1 VNHTVKLIKDPH
13 IAHHP
18 DQLSKGYP
26 GSAAHD
32 LYLPIG
38 SDSFLYPN
46 QSKTFDLGIR
56 IHIDNENIAA
66 DILPRSGT
74 GSKGLVV
81 GNLVGLIDQ
90 DYQGELKVCLWNRT
104 DEKMAI
110 DSGKAVAQLVFRP
123 IIQAAL
129 AEVDSFDSVSERG
142 EGGFGSSDSIS
153 DHYNPETSTHDR
165 HRLVFEGSSVEVV
178 EKETYLYSLLKSH
191 LPPSKPLTVG
201 DMTTYLY
208 AACQSSDVDKLLT
221 TKMPCNAKVY
231 KGDEVV
237 YELEAT
243 YIEATNLHDSSGW
256 VDLRVYVSSPA
267 KTEGDK

>member
-1 VNHTVKLIKDPH
+1 MNHIVKLIKDPH
-13 IAHHP
+13 VAHHP

-32 LYLPIG
+32 LYLPVG
-38 SDSFLYPN
+38 SDAFLYPN

-104 DEKMAI
+104 DEKMTI
-110 DSGKAVAQLVFRP
+110 DSSKAVAQLVFRP
-123 IIQAAL
+123 IVQAAL

-153 DHYNPETSTHDR
+153 DYCNPETPPDA
-165 HRLVFEGSSVEVV
+165 HRLVLEGSSVEVV
-178 EKETYLYSLLKSH
+178 EKETYLYSLESH
-191 LPPSKPLTVG
+191 LPPSKSPTVG
-201 DMTTYLY
+201 DMTTYVS
-208 AACQSSDVDKLLT
+208 AACRSSDVDKLLT

-243 YIEATNLHDSSGW
+243 YIEATNLHDYSGW
-256 VDLRVYVSSPA
+256 ADLSVYVNSPA
-267 KTEGDK
+267 KTEAGE